1 MTRVVFM
8 GTPEFA
14 VPALRRLLEAY
25 QVVGVVTQPDRPAG
39 RGRKLQPPPVK
50 ELALTQGLPVL
61 QPRSLRKDPAAL
73 QAIADL
79 RPDLIVVA
87 AYGLILPQSVLDI
100 PPHGCLNIHASL
112 LPKYRGPAP
121 IPAAILAGDK
131 ETGVT
136 IMRMD
141 AGMDTGPIL
150 AQRRTPIHPDDT
162 TASLSA
168 RLAELG
174 AELLS
179 EVLPRWLKGEIT
191 PQPQDDAQATYCG
204 LIRKEDG
211 EIDWTQPAEAI
222 ARQVRAYDPWPG
234 AFTFWRGQRLKVLR
248 ARPADLPA
256 DSPAGTVI
264 LADKLPAVVTGQG
277 ALLLDEIQLAG
288 KRAMPADTFI
298 RGYRDFVGSRLGK
311 IHSPS

>member
-1 MTRVVFM
+1 MTRAVFM

-14 VPALRRLLEAY
+14 VPTLRRLLQAY

-50 ELALTQGLPVL
+50 ELALAQGLPVL
-61 QPRSLRKDPAAL
+61 QPRSLRKDPAAV

-79 RPDLIVVA
+79 EPDVIVVA

-121 IPAAILAGDK
+121 IPAAILAGDG

-136 IMRMD
+136 IMLMD
-141 AGMDTGPIL
+141 AGMDTGPII

-174 AELLS
+174 AELLL
-179 EVLPRWLKGEIT
+179 EVLPGWLSGELT

-211 EIDWTQPAEAI
+211 GIDWTQPAEFI
-222 ARQVRAYDPWPG
+222 ARQVRAYNPWPG

-248 ARPADLPA
+248 ARPVEAPT
-256 DSPAGTVI
+256 DSPPGTVT
-264 LADKLPAVVTGQG
+264 LVERLPGVITGEG
-277 ALLLDEIQLAG
+277 VLLLEEVQLAG
-288 KRAMPADTFI
+288 KRAMPADVFI
-298 RGYRDFVGSRLGK
+298 RGHRDFVGSRLGQ
-311 IHSPS
+311 IPSPS